1 MRNFRAHPPTMFAS
15 KTCQWKLMLRFFSDQ
30 GLVEDAVEDGR
41 GLIAKF
47 CGRSTEIVGNGLK
60 QSGLC
65 NKKQHFLPITPNCFR
80 PFPTV
85 SVDLPQN

>member
-41 GLIAKF
+41 GLIANF
-47 CGRSTEIVGNGLK
+47 AADPLK
-60 QSGLC
+60 QSE
-65 NKKQHFLPITPNCFR
+65 
-80 PFPTV
+80 TV
-85 SVDLPQN
+85 GNSWA